1 MIQEAET
8 KQQEAYTEES
18 WNAFKTALDAA
29 KEVEKAENA
38 TKEQIEEAL
47 SKLKE
52 AMANLELSKPD
63 TEVKNLAP
71 DAKTDGLCNYD
82 GLDGRMDDLGGLAS
96 LKDEKEPTNSAD
108 TSNGVWHNWH
118 NRYAED
124 GSVVD
129 GWVSYTWE
137 KPVEI
142 ESMDVYYFQ
151 DGGGNFLPQ
160 SAGVEYLDENGNW
173 VKVADAQ
180 NLECAADKY
189 NTIAL
194 GKLKTTAVRLTV
206 VPQLREGATEDASRG
221 TGIIEWKVNGVYAKE
236 EPEIV
241 NKEALSAALVLAEQ
255 KEESAYTTDSWNAFK
270 EAFDAAK
277 EVYAKEDTTQEEV
290 DAAVSALEVA
300 MKALKE
306 KADKTELTALIE
318 RAKEKNE
325 ADYTKESFE
334 IFKTALDVAEKVAA
348 DDNAEQSAVDEAKTA
363 LAEAM
368 QNLVEKQ
375 KVNKGALQ
383 AAIEEADKKV
393 KEDYTEES
401 FESFERV
408 LKSAKEVYADENAA
422 QEEVDNQTA
431 LLNAAMANLV
441 AKPTEPENPADK
453 SKLESALEKAE
464 ALTRADYTEETWN
477 IFAEAL
483 EKAQRVAG
491 NENAAQEE
499 VDEAVSGLESAMAQ
513 LEKVDGGEEKP
524 SVEELKALV
533 EKAEELN
540 KDDYVASTWDNFAQ
554 ALEAAKAVLDLDD
567 ATQTEIEAAKEN
579 LQKAMEAL
587 LSKTGWQVING
598 QKYYYGEDGIKKTG
612 WQEIDGKKYYFGEEN
627 DGAMKTYWQQING
640 KWYFFGNDGAM
651 RTYWQKIWGK
661 WYFLGSANDGAMKT
675 GWQQVYGKWYY
686 LGSAED
692 GSMKTYWQ
700 QINGKWYFFGNNND
714 GAMKTGWQK
723 IWGKWYYLG
732 SANDG
737 AMKTG
742 WQKINGKWYYFGGEQ
757 DGSMK
762 SNVWVGD
769 YYLDNSGV
777 WSKTKKSK

>member
-1 MIQEAET
+1 
-8 KQQEAYTEES
+8 
-18 WNAFKTALDAA
+18 
-29 KEVEKAENA
+29 
-38 TKEQIEEAL
+38 
-47 SKLKE
+47 
-52 AMANLELSKPD
+52 MAI
-63 TEVKNLAP
+63 
-71 DAKTDGLCNYD
+71 G
-82 GLDGRMDDLGGLAS
+82 
-96 LKDEKEPTNSAD
+96 
-108 TSNGVWHNWH
+108 
-118 NRYAED
+118 
-124 GSVVD
+124 
-129 GWVSYTWE
+129 
-137 KPVEI
+137 
-142 ESMDVYYFQ
+142 
-151 DGGGNFLPQ
+151 
-160 SAGVEYLDENGNW
+160 
-173 VKVADAQ
+173 
-180 NLECAADKY
+180 
-189 NTIAL
+189 
-194 GKLKTTAVRLTV
+194 
-206 VPQLREGATEDASRG
+206 
-221 TGIIEWKVNGVYAKE
+221 
-236 EPEIV
+236 
-241 NKEALSAALVLAEQ
+241 
-255 KEESAYTTDSWNAFK
+255 
-270 EAFDAAK
+270 
-277 EVYAKEDTTQEEV
+277 
-290 DAAVSALEVA
+290 A

-334 IFKTALDVAEKVAA
+334 IFKTALDAAEKVAA
-348 DDNAEQSAVDEAKTA
+348 DDNAEQSAADEAKTV

-408 LKSAKEVYADENAA
+408 LKAAKEVYAKEDAT

-524 SVEELKALV
+524 SVEGLKALV

-627 DGAMKTYWQQING
+627 DGAMKTGWQTIYG
-640 KWYFFGNDGAM
+640 KKY
-651 RTYWQKIWGK
+651 Y
-661 WYFLGSANDGAMKT
+661 LGGANDGAMKT
-675 GWQQVYGKWYY
+675 GWQQISGY
-686 LGSAED
+686 
-692 GSMKTYWQ
+692 
-700 QINGKWYFFGNNND
+700 
-714 GAMKTGWQK
+714 
-723 IWGKWYYLG
+723 
-732 SANDG
+732 
-737 AMKTG
+737 
-742 WQKINGKWYYFGGEQ
+742 WYYFGGADDGSLKTNTWIGNYYVDGNGRWTKTRKTDKQILSEFISGGNYKRYTNGYSNLSYAIADLNADSVPELLIESKTEASGFYVTWVFTLDKNKNVVPVKVEDSELVLEEYASYGYGQFRYSQKYKAVIVSTTFRSNSNLGDIPFYKLQGTSLKHSFNIVWDKWDNPSNYRYDSNGNKTEITKSEIEVYKQELIDFSWTQFGSWTKSYSETDESQPVVQSANESENQNESPVVIPEETQGDEQNGEQNLEQ
-757 DGSMK
+757 DENKEVEQDTKVEQDAEIQEDEEIQADEEISEQP
-762 SNVWVGD
+762 SEE
-769 YYLDNSGV
+769 SQ
-777 WSKTKKSK
+777 SAETQKTEEQVDE

>member
-1 MIQEAET
+1 M
-8 KQQEAYTEES
+8 
-18 WNAFKTALDAA
+18 
-29 KEVEKAENA
+29 
-38 TKEQIEEAL
+38 
-47 SKLKE
+47 
-52 AMANLELSKPD
+52 
-63 TEVKNLAP
+63 
-71 DAKTDGLCNYD
+71 
-82 GLDGRMDDLGGLAS
+82 
-96 LKDEKEPTNSAD
+96 
-108 TSNGVWHNWH
+108 
-118 NRYAED
+118 
-124 GSVVD
+124 
-129 GWVSYTWE
+129 
-137 KPVEI
+137 
-142 ESMDVYYFQ
+142 
-151 DGGGNFLPQ
+151 
-160 SAGVEYLDENGNW
+160 
-173 VKVADAQ
+173 
-180 NLECAADKY
+180 
-189 NTIAL
+189 
-194 GKLKTTAVRLTV
+194 
-206 VPQLREGATEDASRG
+206 
-221 TGIIEWKVNGVYAKE
+221 
-236 EPEIV
+236 
-241 NKEALSAALVLAEQ
+241 VLAEQ
-255 KEESAYTTDSWNAFK
+255 KEESAYTEESWNVLKTAL
-270 EAFDAAK
+270 DAAK
-277 EVYAKEDTTQEEV
+277 EVYAKEDATQEEV
-290 DAAVSALEVA
+290 DAAVSALETA
-300 MKALKE
+300 MEALKE

-334 IFKTALDVAEKVAA
+334 IFKTALDAAEKVAA

-464 ALTRADYTEETWN
+464 ALTRADYTEETWR

-483 EKAQRVAG
+483 EKAQSVAG
-491 NENAAQEE
+491 NETATQEE
-499 VDEAVSGLESAMAQ
+499 VDEAVSGLESAMTQ

-540 KDDYVASTWDNFAQ
+540 KDDYVASTWDNFEQ

-567 ATQTEIEAAKEN
+567 ATQAEIEAAEEN

-598 QKYYYGEDGIKKTG
+598 QKYYYGEDGTKKTG

-640 KWYFFGNDGAM
+640 KWYFFGNDGVM

-661 WYFLGSANDGAMKT
+661 WYFLGNASDGAMKTGWQKIWGKWYYLGSANDGAMKT

-700 QINGKWYFFGNNND
+700 QINGKWYFFGGVDD